1 LHLRSLPAPAAG
13 VQLVNKA
20 SGEVLIDH
28 DTGLPLWPDCNRRR
42 LCPLAAKRYT
52 RKIRLRLL
60 RIAWRTM
67 LTVTMPPELGKA
79 NRENIAVQGKAL
91 RRLLRVLKRR
101 AGQFQLAWFREQV
114 RGRLHL
120 HLHLLC
126 SLALNPPFKELISA
140 AGFGAECDIRPIHDR
155 HGAVRYVSKDLLKIT
170 THPAANWPPYT
181 RRYGTSNVPQ
191 LPSATTRYARIYNPS
206 YPASS

>member
-101 AGQFQLAWFREQV
+101 AGQFQIGLVPRTGTRPPSSSSSSALQPRSQPSIQGANQCRGLWCGMRYPSHTRPSRRRPVREQ
-114 RGRLHL
+114 
-120 HLHLLC
+120 
-126 SLALNPPFKELISA
+126 
-140 AGFGAECDIRPIHDR
+140 RP
-155 HGAVRYVSKDLLKIT
+155 A
-170 THPAANWPPYT
+170 
-181 RRYGTSNVPQ
+181 
-191 LPSATTRYARIYNPS
+191 
-206 YPASS
+206 